1 MASDYQFPQ
10 VLREA
15 RNRTRFSQS
24 RLAERAGFDHS
35 YVSRLEST
43 VTQSDYQRKPS
54 RGTVYKLAR
63 AMQLGVIDT
72 DTLLVAAGYM
82 PDDPGSLVEAEPV
95 VAASCSSSSA
105 IAASKPE
112 VRDDVRNMVGVLLR
126 QARGGCRRCGSR
138 CCREQDRRAL
148 PHPALGDVDGDRCQ
162 AHRNTFL
169 VDVVPG
175 ACSHPS
181 SEEVPR

>member
-95 VAASCSSSSA
+95 VGELFQFLGDRSIEA
-105 IAASKPE
+105 E

-126 QARGGCRRCGSR
+126 QARRVPAVRVTV
-138 CCREQDRRAL
+138 L
-148 PHPALGDVDGDRCQ
+148 P
-162 AHRNTFL
+162 
-169 VDVVPG
+169 
-175 ACSHPS
+175 
-181 SEEVPR
+181 